1 MRDLS
6 RTGKEVESNLEDA
19 MNGQNSIDFV
29 IYIGV
34 VIVGYAC
41 VKEFVQN
48 LLSMSTKGKAI
59 VSGTG
64 SKFSII
70 TIAYIICLYVQS
82 LFGLLRLFAGSFHF
96 ISYTWFDHV
105 NYYFIVSII
114 SLGLGII
121 NLINAEF
128 LYVGRKARE
137 VKRIWIT
144 LKIGMI
150 PFYLLNGI
158 HYLYAIESPKEGEWS
173 YALSI
178 IFLIAMTPVMLFAFP
193 CVLNFLNGCIGWNYI
208 RDLQVRGENK
218 KRPSWIHYVFQAFP
232 VLDLISMAVILKGHK
247 E

>member
-1 MRDLS
+1 MEL
-6 RTGKEVESNLEDA
+6 NLGEA
-19 MNGQNSIDFV
+19 MNGKNMIDFLV
-29 IYIGV
+29 YIGV

-48 LLSMSTKGKAI
+48 MLRMSPKGKAV
-59 VSGTG
+59 VSGTEA
-64 SKFSII
+64 KFSII

-121 NLINAEF
+121 NLVNAEF
-128 LYVGRKARE
+128 LHVGRKARE

-144 LKIGMI
+144 LKIG
-150 PFYLLNGI
+150 
-158 HYLYAIESPKEGEWS
+158 
-173 YALSI
+173 
-178 IFLIAMTPVMLFAFP
+178 MTPVMLFAFP